1 MDRSR
6 ILRSRVVDFLRS
18 TPLLWHIIQRE
29 ISLRYLIEARTNVA
43 MGRVFLGVDAIYGAG
58 SDAGGVFCSDA
69 RFGDD
74 VCQGPP
80 PPVSFT
86 VCLGKV
92 NSTLHC

>member
-6 ILRSRVVDFLRS
+6 ILRSWVVDFLRS

-29 ISLRYLIEARTNVA
+29 ISCELRYLIEARTNVA

-80 PPVSFT
+80 PPS
-86 VCLGKV
+86 LSPYASGK
-92 NSTLHC
+92 